1 MKLNVVQK
9 YKSSGKELTKPLSL
23 TVSAM
28 LLALS
33 IVLGYFA
40 NLSINFLGTNVIKI
54 GFNVVPIVIVAML
67 YGPVPA
73 SIVGACSDI
82 IGYMLAPKGAYI
94 PGFTISMILVG
105 TIYGLSFYKEKLTL
119 PRVIITELIV
129 SVFINII
136 LGVTWFVFFYG
147 VPFSRALTIRGLKEL
162 FDIPLSII
170 LYYSAYKLLMRIP
183 ETKRILKI
191 EN

>member
-33 IVLGYFA
+33 IVLGYFS
-40 NLSINFLGTNVIKI
+40 NLSINFLCTNVIKI

-94 PGFTISMILVG
+94 PGFTISMILIG
-105 TIYGLSFYKEKLTL
+105 TVYGLSFYKEKITL

>member
-94 PGFTISMILVG
+94 PGFTISMILIG
-105 TIYGLSFYKEKLTL
+105 TVYGLSFYKEKLTL

>member
-9 YKSSGKELTKPLSL
+9 YKSSGKDLTKPLSL

>member
-94 PGFTISMILVG
+94 TGFTISMILIG
-105 TIYGLSFYKEKLTL
+105 TIYGLSFYKEKITL
-119 PRVIITELIV
+119 KRVIITELIV
-129 SVFINII
+129 SLFVNIM
-136 LGVTWFVFFYG
+136 LGVTWFTLFYG
-147 VPFSRALTIRGLKEL
+147 VPFTRALTIRGLKEL

-170 LYYSAYKLLMRIP
+170 IYFSMYKLLMRIP
-183 ETKRILKI
+183 ETKRILKT

>member
-82 IGYMLAPKGAYI
+82 IGYMLASKGAYI
-94 PGFTISMILVG
+94 PGFTISMILIG
-105 TIYGLSFYKEKLTL
+105 TVYGLSFYKEKLTL